1 MSTLIFVFS
10 FTDVKFFLLKKILL
24 LSALLFIAI
33 STNAQSISQEEAKT
47 LIKSLADSKP
57 DTIQMKTLLQLA
69 KYHVFKP
76 GENKNDLD
84 SAVNLISQ
92 AESLNAL
99 IKSKWANGYILLVK
113 SYLMRE
119 KGQRDSAK
127 ELVRNAVTIL
137 NDEADKDLAGEASMD
152 LAGYYDY
159 NNADSLAKRIELV
172 SIAVKSYDQ
181 SGNIKQKA
189 ASLQMLG
196 DLYKI
201 KGSNYIAL
209 QHLQASLDAYSSINY
224 KQLQGIYC
232 LMGFILARLR
242 DFSQALDKQLLA
254 LKTAELVGDSSMQLC
269 EIFNYLGELHL
280 ALSEKEKA
288 IYYYTKA
295 LEVAKKHNDIFAIY
309 IASVNIANVR
319 ASMNEPY
326 KALDMMKI
334 LSSKYEKPKNNNLD
348 YNIARCYISSY
359 SALKQFEKARP
370 YANQL
375 LDMVNTLKL
384 SNNAS
389 ISNYTVAI
397 RFFIAAGEIN
407 EANKYLEKHNEIASK
422 LNNFYYL
429 AAIIN
434 ALPEKPIL
442 IGHSLGG
449 LIVQLLMQQE
459 LGAIGVAMHSFPPSG
474 VGSLRF
480 SLMKAV
486 WEAMA
491 FFSSSKKTYL
501 MPFAT
506 WRYAMINGL
515 EYDEQKELYY
525 RYATPES
532 KKILREAFKCVAIID
547 FKKEHAPLLFTAG
560 GMDKLT
566 PPSINFNNY
575 KRYADRYS
583 TIDYK
588 EFKDHAHLV
597 FGHPAWKTE
606 ADYVLH
612 WLSCIDD
619 FK

>member
-1 MSTLIFVFS
+1 MTSLPKSIVFITGT
-10 FTDVKFFLLKKILL
+10 FTGSNCWDEWKNYFESNGYKC
-24 LSALLFIAI
+24 IAP
-33 STNAQSISQEEAKT
+33 AWPYKDAAPEELRNRPAYNN
-47 LIKSLADSKP
+47 I
-57 DTIQMKTLLQLA
+57 
-69 KYHVFKP
+69 
-76 GENKNDLD
+76 
-84 SAVNLISQ
+84 
-92 AESLNAL
+92 SLN
-99 IKSKWANGYILLVK
+99 
-113 SYLMRE
+113 
-119 KGQRDSAK
+119 
-127 ELVRNAVTIL
+127 TI
-137 NDEADKDLAGEASMD
+137 N
-152 LAGYYDY
+152 
-159 NNADSLAKRIELV
+159 SLT
-172 SIAVKSYDQ
+172 
-181 SGNIKQKA
+181 N
-189 ASLQMLG
+189 
-196 DLYKI
+196 
-201 KGSNYIAL
+201 
-209 QHLQASLDAYSSINY
+209 H
-224 KQLQGIYC
+224 
-232 LMGFILARLR
+232 F
-242 DFSQALDKQLLA
+242 
-254 LKTAELVGDSSMQLC
+254 
-269 EIFNYLGELHL
+269 
-280 ALSEKEKA
+280 
-288 IYYYTKA
+288 
-295 LEVAKKHNDIFAIY
+295 
-309 IASVNIANVR
+309 
-319 ASMNEPY
+319 
-326 KALDMMKI
+326 
-334 LSSKYEKPKNNNLD
+334 
-348 YNIARCYISSY
+348 
-359 SALKQFEKARP
+359 
-370 YANQL
+370 
-375 LDMVNTLKL
+375 
-384 SNNAS
+384 
-389 ISNYTVAI
+389 
-397 RFFIAAGEIN
+397 
-407 EANKYLEKHNEIASK
+407 
-422 LNNFYYL
+422 